1 VIAFTRH
8 ERTSFILFSKCFFF
22 FFKLQ
27 ISSAPEARPSPAIVK
42 ADIPWSAMSGALSE
56 KDQVLKNATRLL
68 NKLTPQKFD
77 VLKDQLINS
86 GINSVEIPLGVTSL
100 IFYRAVTEPIF
111 FPMYAELCEEL
122 SCTLPQFPSE
132 EPDEKPIVFRWI
144 LLNTC
149 QTTFEGKDNLRS
161 EIKEMTAPDR
171 EVEHRDKDVVFLSFL
186 PRPSY

>member
-1 VIAFTRH
+1 M
-8 ERTSFILFSKCFFF
+8 FFF

-27 ISSAPEARPSPAIVK
+27 VSSAPEAGPSPVLVK
-42 ADIPWSAMSGALSE
+42 VDVPWSAMRGALSE
-56 KDQVLKNATRLL
+56 KDQVLKTAMGLL

-86 GINSVEIPLGVTSL
+86 GINSAEILLGVTSL
-100 IFYRAVTEPIF
+100 IFDRAVTEPIF
-111 FPMYAELCEEL
+111 CPMYAELCGEL

-132 EPDEKPIVFRWI
+132 EPDEKPIAFRRI

-149 QTTFEGKDNLRS
+149 QTTFEGKDNLRA

-171 EVEHRDKDVVFLSFL
+171 EAERRDKDVLLIIIFRDYVFF
-186 PRPSY
+186 RDVV